1 MRFIVILFVNLFLLI
16 SCGILEPDSK
26 ISLLGPVI
34 ETANSQGKLEYV
46 GRVVNNS
53 QEKINEVSLRY
64 IIRDE
69 KDDIV
74 EAVTFPILGSSGDYL
89 SHGEIVIF
97 KFFVRSDPKNIFNKE
112 LNLDYN

>member
-74 EAVTFPILGSSGDYL
+74 EAVTFPILGSGGDYL

>member
-1 MRFIVILFVNLFLLI
+1 MKFITVLFISLFLLI
-16 SCGILEPDSK
+16 SCDPLEPDSK

-34 ETANSQGKLEYV
+34 ETVNSQGKLEYV

-53 QEKINEVSLRY
+53 QEKVNQVSLRY

-69 KDDIV
+69 EDSIV
-74 EAVTFPILGSSGDYL
+74 EAVTFPISGAGGDYL
-89 SHGEIVIF
+89 SQGEVVIF
-97 KFFVRSDPKNIFNKE
+97 KFFVRSDPRNIFNKE

>member
-1 MRFIVILFVNLFLLI
+1 MKFITVLFISLFLLI
-16 SCGILEPDSK
+16 SCDSLGPDSK

-34 ETANSQGKLEYV
+34 ETVNSQGKLEYV

-53 QEKINEVSLRY
+53 QEKVNQVSLRY

-69 KDDIV
+69 EDSIV
-74 EAVTFPILGSSGDYL
+74 EAVTFPISGAAGDYL
-89 SHGEIVIF
+89 SQGEVVIF
-97 KFFVRSDPKNIFNKE
+97 KFFVRSDARNIFNKE